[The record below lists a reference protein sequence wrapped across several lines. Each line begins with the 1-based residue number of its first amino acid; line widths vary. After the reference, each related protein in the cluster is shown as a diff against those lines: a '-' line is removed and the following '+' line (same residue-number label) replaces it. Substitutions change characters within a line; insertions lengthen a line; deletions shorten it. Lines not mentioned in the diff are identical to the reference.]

1 MPIVQHPHLTV
12 EELLAEPEFFYVQT
26 QGSVPT
32 LALTV
37 TYRAILTG
45 ADRLIHEHG
54 RVGFVERIWIEGVN
68 LRLGLEGLP
77 VAPAGGGEHQELD
90 REHTYLVEKKL
101 ITDRIGLLGDKP
113 IRVAIQ
119 IEPAFP
125 LTHKDV
131 TNTVTL
137 PGLTAQIPLASA
149 RLKRAVNW
157 IREQL
162 FGRFSPE
169 P

>member
-1 MPIVQHPHLTV
+1 MPIVQHPYLTV
-12 EELLAEPEFFYVQT
+12 EELITEPEFSYIQT

-45 ADRLIHEHG
+45 TDRIIYQQG
-54 RVGFVERIWIEGVN
+54 QVGFVERIWVEGVS

-77 VAPAGGGEHQELD
+77 VAPPGAGESQELD

-101 ITDRIGLLGDKP
+101 ITDKLGLLRNKP

-125 LTHKDV
+125 LQHKDV

-137 PGLTAQIPLASA
+137 PGLTAEIPLASA
-149 RLKRAVNW
+149 RLKRAVDW
-157 IREQL
+157 LREQL
-162 FGRFSPE
+162 FGRWSPE